1 MHSSGCILQGIVNRQ
16 VGVFYCRREFSC
28 LVWNKKSACLQLFY
42 FCLQFHFKTPFTPGH
57 FGIARNLKTQV
68 QVPLF
73 SMAPKM
79 CCCRLL
85 HHNPGIS
92 HGMKLVTQKKLL
104 LLFGQQASCNTVC
117 RDCRITITA
126 ARFGCH
132 WKQWH
137 PNLLVRFEIAGRITA
152 ILQHSLTLNR
162 FLLDL
167 TKFILWMALLAPHT
181 LSLVKSKLAI
191 RIFFPNIEGVPAK
204 PASVHT
210 QIKGSGWLHS
220 FKPVALA

>member
-68 QVPLF
+68 QAPLF

-79 CCCRLL
+79 CCCRSL

-104 LLFGQQASCNTVC
+104 LLFGQQASCYFFKGVFWCDFVTLQSQQNRTAC
-117 RDCRITITA
+117 RVTLSMNATQTQGACFITIWN
-126 ARFGCH
+126 C
-132 WKQWH
+132 KQIW
-137 PNLLVRFEIAGRITA
+137 G
-152 ILQHSLTLNR
+152 
-162 FLLDL
+162 D
-167 TKFILWMALLAPHT
+167 
-181 LSLVKSKLAI
+181 SKL
-191 RIFFPNIEGVPAK
+191 P
-204 PASVHT
+204 SVN
-210 QIKGSGWLHS
+210 GA
-220 FKPVALA
+220 FKSELLCQGGTK